1 MKKLILFMCLVCT
14 FSHAYAWKPLFA
26 GHRGSLRGVE
36 NTEEAF
42 MNGINFYHYTGL
54 EIDVKTTKDGE
65 LVCWHDDDLKRVGH
79 DVSIPNSNFADI
91 KDLVLTQ
98 TRDGVEYT
106 ATICT
111 VDRFL
116 EICKEHQIFP
126 IIELKWATGIN
137 NNDMSRFATLY
148 KLIEKH
154 ELVEESIILTSMKKS
169 LEYVRTNYPKLT
181 CQYLCYSLS
190 TENLKWCTEWQI
202 HPSIGVGGFDIL
214 DVKRCRKAGLNVGTW
229 TVNSKDNYLKHGK
242 LGAYMMTCDYLRP
255 NDMPELDDIDWENVI
270 LPEDTTTA
278 IRVESITLSSDRIEM
293 LKDDTAYIDVAIFP
307 ENATNQKLTAKVRD
321 NARQIAIK
329 CEDKRVRIIPKTVVE
344 TVVTVYCDGLSAECS
359 LVVSED
365 DTPVENVMSNSNA
378 PYKTLEKGQLLIHH
392 NDQTV
397 SVLGQYVQ

>member
-1 MKKLILFMCLVCT
+1 MCLVCT

-36 NTEEAF
+36 NTEGAF

-91 KDLVLTQ
+91 KDLLLTQ

-214 DVKRCRKAGLNVGTW
+214 DVKRCHKAGLNVGTW

-255 NDMPELDDIDWENVI
+255 NDMPELDDIDWENII

-293 LKDDTAYIDVAIFP
+293 LKNDTAYIDVAISP

-329 CEDKRVRIIPKTVVE
+329 CEDKCVRIIPKTVVE

-378 PYKTLEKGQLLIHH
+378 PHKTLEKGQLLIHH

>member
-1 MKKLILFMCLVCT
+1 M
-14 FSHAYAWKPLFA
+14 
-26 GHRGSLRGVE
+26 
-36 NTEEAF
+36 
-42 MNGINFYHYTGL
+42 
-54 EIDVKTTKDGE
+54 
-65 LVCWHDDDLKRVGH
+65 
-79 DVSIPNSNFADI
+79 
-91 KDLVLTQ
+91 
-98 TRDGVEYT
+98 
-106 ATICT
+106 
-111 VDRFL
+111 
-116 EICKEHQIFP
+116 
-126 IIELKWATGIN
+126 
-137 NNDMSRFATLY
+137 
-148 KLIEKH
+148 
-154 ELVEESIILTSMKKS
+154 
-169 LEYVRTNYPKLT
+169 
-181 CQYLCYSLS
+181 
-190 TENLKWCTEWQI
+190 
-202 HPSIGVGGFDIL
+202 

-293 LKDDTAYIDVAIFP
+293 LKNDTAYIDVAIFP

-378 PYKTLEKGQLLIHH
+378 PHKTLEKGQLLIHH

>member
-1 MKKLILFMCLVCT
+1 MCLVCT

-154 ELVEESIILTSMKKS
+154 ELLEESIILTSMKKS

-378 PYKTLEKGQLLIHH
+378 PYKTLEKCQLLIHH

>member
-1 MKKLILFMCLVCT
+1 MCLVCT

-255 NDMPELDDIDWENVI
+255 NDMPELEDIDWENII

-329 CEDKRVRIIPKTVVE
+329 SEDKRVRIIPKTVVE

-378 PYKTLEKGQLLIHH
+378 PHKTLAKGQLLIHH